1 MVFSLLVLH
10 SLAIS
15 PLTKEQLDRRT
26 LSRFTRGHADNSICW
41 DRHGID
47 SFISVVDAHQHPMP
61 FGGPEVPFDEYTGW
75 MKDHGTLF
83 AVFMGIGQRIVKQ
96 NVSDPECCYYLHC
109 PTYAYPVIPMTQ
121 SDELN
126 AEARAKYYTGK
137 AVEKDLH
144 LRVAATFANLQ
155 KPSGEAQKLRDL
167 WRKYPK
173 TFTWAGELNVFKHA
187 LAGNGFFSDFT
198 GPRLTVA
205 RVESGELDELFSL
218 YGPAQPD
225 GEHIPTVTLHSDM
238 GCDAYAFPPGSGDGV
253 HPLVCEASAQEMLV
267 AQKDHEWWQATLGPF
282 YSGFFDEETHY
293 PKPNFRK
300 IMHIHV
306 LDAIV
311 GRYPEVK
318 IVWAHLGLSMEL
330 QTLHPAVH
338 AHILSSF
345 YERHATNLWSDLS
358 WDVLAKLNFM
368 NFDGRPIEE
377 VWSAKASED
386 LSDNKLF
393 DMKAVAA
400 ERDRL
405 DKVWKAS
412 KSVVEKTGSP
422 ADTVGGIK
430 GPSYKMAVL
439 LELLHRYPERA
450 ITGTDYVASYGM
462 QKEFP
467 GSLWGKPQAPVT
479 GCHKTDANHAMQQTD
494 TSSINMFFDDEAFSK
509 IVLGGNFFEA
519 AGLSTTFA
527 PPPICRKDA
536 VGAEHDARATV
547 LVDAWTDP
555 SMPRSASSS
564 LNLYAAEHVAPQGAS
579 EPPKASV
586 STGAL
591 YASVVLAACV
601 GIAVGS
607 AGQSL
612 LGQRGGSVAGRGAA
626 WSTTEKAGASASGD
640 GSSSPLV
647 TEATDDHEAY
657 VAFETLRQLSEGRR
671 AHSSAL

>member
-1 MVFSLLVLH
+1 M
-10 SLAIS
+10 
-15 PLTKEQLDRRT
+15 
-26 LSRFTRGHADNSICW
+26 
-41 DRHGID
+41 
-47 SFISVVDAHQHPMP
+47 
-61 FGGPEVPFDEYTGW
+61 GG
-75 MKDHGTLF
+75 
-83 AVFMGIGQRIVKQ
+83 
-96 NVSDPECCYYLHC
+96 
-109 PTYAYPVIPMTQ
+109 
-121 SDELN
+121 
-126 AEARAKYYTGK
+126 
-137 AVEKDLH
+137 VE
-144 LRVAATFANLQ
+144 
-155 KPSGEAQKLRDL
+155 
-167 WRKYPK
+167 
-173 TFTWAGELNVFKHA
+173 
-187 LAGNGFFSDFT
+187 
-198 GPRLTVA
+198 
-205 RVESGELDELFSL
+205 
-218 YGPAQPD
+218 
-225 GEHIPTVTLHSDM
+225 
-238 GCDAYAFPPGSGDGV
+238 
-253 HPLVCEASAQEMLV
+253 
-267 AQKDHEWWQATLGPF
+267 
-282 YSGFFDEETHY
+282 
-293 PKPNFRK
+293 
-300 IMHIHV
+300 
-306 LDAIV
+306 
-311 GRYPEVK
+311 
-318 IVWAHLGLSMEL
+318 
-330 QTLHPAVH
+330 
-338 AHILSSF
+338 
-345 YERHATNLWSDLS
+345 
-358 WDVLAKLNFM
+358 
-368 NFDGRPIEE
+368 
-377 VWSAKASED
+377 

-519 AGLSTTFA
+519 AGLSTFT
-527 PPPICRKDA
+527 CRLSAQDT

-564 LNLYAAEHVAPQGAS
+564 LNLCCRPRRPQGAS
-579 EPPKASV
+579 SAQGLREHGCALRV
-586 STGAL
+586 GGARCMRR
-591 YASVVLAACV
+591 YCS
-601 GIAVGS
+601 
-607 AGQSL
+607 
-612 LGQRGGSVAGRGAA
+612 GQRGSVPARSARGSVAGRGAA